1 MSAHRGNE
9 KPPRVV
15 DENDDDDDD
24 DECEEEEEEERASHR
39 GENSSPRSGVSRGG
53 GSAALVERENKIKYN
68 APKAVLLAM
77 SVNSRR
83 SGFVHFFTN
92 RTESFMNS
100 FRGAMAMSAT
110 SIFSLFVFLCFFFFF
125 FLMTNFPEKVI
136 RKRES
141 TLLKNNDAIRRA
153 FFFLLLL
160 PRSSSS
166 RACDV
171 RRGGAGFCERDALG
185 LGQGVLFGDF

>member
-15 DENDDDDDD
+15 DENDDDDD

-110 SIFSLFVFLCFFFFF
+110 SIFSLFVFCSFFLFFFSDEFS
-125 FLMTNFPEKVI
+125 
-136 RKRES
+136 RKS
-141 TLLKNNDAIRRA
+141 HQKKSPHLLKNNDAIRRA